1 MAPKAR
7 APGRPAKPK
16 KSKKPI
22 GRPPAAARMEAAMVG
37 KKDYDP
43 DKMREA
49 RDLVRAGELKL
60 AQAARDYAE
69 YGVNYH
75 TLRRHVQGKSSPS
88 KRPGNQGK
96 VSMEDQ
102 KAVSNWIHLGDRR

>member
-1 MAPKAR
+1 
-7 APGRPAKPK
+7 
-16 KSKKPI
+16 
-22 GRPPAAARMEAAMVG
+22 MVG

-49 RDLVRAGELKL
+49 RDRVRNKELNIS
-60 AQAARDYAE
+60 QAARECAA
-69 YGVNYH
+69 YGVTVS
-75 TLRRHVQGKSSPS
+75 TLWRHVTGKPSPS